1 MMQEKKKKKTTMRWW
16 WKKTACSHSHA
27 RQLDRSM
34 LGLHL
39 TSTQSEVGK
48 MDQAAKQLGPGH

>member
-1 MMQEKKKKKTTMRWW
+1 MMQEKKKK
-16 WKKTACSHSHA
+16 KKTACSHSHA